1 MALLRPLYLQA
12 AEGDSDI
19 AYTAQMDR
27 AGLLGAVFSRE
38 GVLDRDAGH
47 LRVTQRGAG
56 PSMSVDV
63 AGGYCAIRGDDISD
77 QGTYVCL
84 STTPKNITVPPAP
97 ASGSRQHRVVA
108 QVRDKLSNGQWATY
122 DWIPSLLP
130 DTGTGMPAEPPSAIT
145 LAYVTVPAG
154 TGAITTAMC
163 SDQRRRASV
172 GTPAVNGTWIASG
185 VHSAY
190 GVRDGSRPLTWSKN
204 PDGWV
209 FLGGWL
215 ARSAGNTAVAK
226 DATYFFDGVNGTNP
240 VLPAEARPTGVRDFI
255 GLTSN
260 GYCHLAVYP
269 SGALSFRFN
278 YPTTLVQ
285 NQTWFT
291 FDDCSFRANSF

>member
-1 MALLRPLYLQA
+1 MALLKPLYLEA
-12 AEGDSDI
+12 AAGDPAITYS
-19 AYTAQMDR
+19 AQQDR
-27 AGLLGAVFSRE
+27 AGLLSAVFSRE
-38 GVLDRDAGH
+38 GVIDRDAGD
-47 LRVTQRGAG
+47 LLVTQRGAG

-63 AGGYCAIRGDDISD
+63 AAGRCAIRGDDVSD

-97 ASGSRQHRVVA
+97 ASGTRVHRVVA
-108 QVRDKLSNGQWATY
+108 QIRDKLANGAWATY

-130 DTGTGMPAEPPSAIT
+130 DTGAGAPAEPPSAIT
-145 LAYVTVPAG
+145 LSYVTVPAG
-154 TGAITTAMC
+154 AGSITTAMC
-163 SDQRRRASV
+163 SDERRRASV
-172 GTPAVNGTWIASG
+172 GTPAINGTWLSAG

-190 GVRDGSRPLTWSKN
+190 GGRDASRPLTWSKS

-215 ARSAGNTAVAK
+215 RRSDPNTNVTK
-226 DATYFFDGVNGTNP
+226 DATYWFDGGNGSNP
-240 VLPAEARPTGVRDFI
+240 VLPVEARPSGVRDFI

-278 YPTTLVQ
+278 YGTTLVQ

-291 FDDCSFRANSF
+291 FDGCSFRANSF